1 MPLIIFPAIT
11 STYSNAFP
19 VALLVHMDLSAHVC
33 PAVMCDLRR
42 IMLGCHSLGIT
53 LEGRREKEGEEEGEE
68 EEERRGAKCYVAL
81 RQVAASQRV
90 LKVRRMSSQPLRL
103 LLCCFTS
110 TEKSNKNDKCVG

>member
-33 PAVMCDLRR
+33 PAVMCDLWR

-53 LEGRREKEGEEEGEE
+53 LEGGRKKEEEEGEE
-68 EEERRGAKCYVAL
+68 EDEQRG
-81 RQVAASQRV
+81 
-90 LKVRRMSSQPLRL
+90 
-103 LLCCFTS
+103 
-110 TEKSNKNDKCVG
+110 G

>member
-1 MPLIIFPAIT
+1 MC
-11 STYSNAFP
+11 
-19 VALLVHMDLSAHVC
+19 ALLSCAISGVSCLDVTASGSHWRGEEKKKDKG
-33 PAVMCDLRR
+33 R
-42 IMLGCHSLGIT
+42 
-53 LEGRREKEGEEEGEE
+53 GRRRKSGG
-68 EEERRGAKCYVAL
+68 GAKCYVAL

>member
-53 LEGRREKEGEEEGEE
+53 LEVGRKKEGEEEGEE
-68 EEERRGAKCYVAL
+68 EEERRG
-81 RQVAASQRV
+81 
-90 LKVRRMSSQPLRL
+90 
-103 LLCCFTS
+103 
-110 TEKSNKNDKCVG
+110 G